1 MSTEGGGGPAEGGLQ
16 FDKAEFSGPP
26 PSKACALC
34 HQAIADGYFEASG
47 HVLCRGCGESFNRGG
62 RVLPA
67 LLYGA
72 GAAMVGTIVWF
83 AVYKLFDM
91 ELGIVAIGVGLLVGI
106 AVRKGSGGRGG
117 RKFQALAMVLTYL
130 SITASYVP
138 LVLKGMFE
146 GVKQSEA
153 RRQSEAA
160 GGSAG
165 AGKEPG
171 ALGAGRGARDGKP
184 GSSVMA
190 WLVFAAVVFGLAFA
204 SPFLAGAQNII
215 GIIIIGIAL
224 YEAWKLNRGVRV
236 SGPFRLAAPAPPAAS
251 AG

>member
-1 MSTEGGGGPAEGGLQ
+1 
-16 FDKAEFSGPP
+16 
-26 PSKACALC
+26 
-34 HQAIADGYFEASG
+34 
-47 HVLCRGCGESFNRGG
+47 
-62 RVLPA
+62 
-67 LLYGA
+67 
-72 GAAMVGTIVWF
+72 
-83 AVYKLFDM
+83 DM

-165 AGKEPG
+165 AAKEPG

-190 WLVFAAVVFGLAFA
+190 WLVFAAVVFGLA
-204 SPFLAGAQNII
+204 
-215 GIIIIGIAL
+215 
-224 YEAWKLNRGVRV
+224 
-236 SGPFRLAAPAPPAAS
+236 
-251 AG
+251 